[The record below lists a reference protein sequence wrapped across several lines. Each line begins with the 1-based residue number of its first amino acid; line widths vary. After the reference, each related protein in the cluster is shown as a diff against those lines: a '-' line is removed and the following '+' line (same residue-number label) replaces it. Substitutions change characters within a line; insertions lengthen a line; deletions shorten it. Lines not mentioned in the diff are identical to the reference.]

1 MIQLNLTIEEV
12 NAILTVLGQIP
23 TNSGVYP
30 LLMKIKE
37 QGEAQVP
44 PEPLTSPVVPM
55 VVED

>member
-44 PEPLTSPVVPM
+44 PELQHSPVV
-55 VVED
+55 VEG

>member
-44 PEPLTSPVVPM
+44 PEPQSSPVV
-55 VVED
+55 VEG